1 MKIIHLYISMDLQ
14 VSQDV
19 YDDENKAIKFENRI
33 EKFISDQSEEVAG
46 QIRDNE
52 SEVENIYNIDYG
64 IEE

>member
-1 MKIIHLYISMDLQ
+1 MDLQ